1 MESIS
6 TIKRDKRMNRMRQRP
21 NESIPEWGKRLKR
34 DYRRNQLK
42 KFMRR
47 INWTKLI
54 TWWGILVITFLIW
67 SNVYSCVF

>member
-1 MESIS
+1 
-6 TIKRDKRMNRMRQRP
+6 MNRMRRRP
-21 NESIPEWGKRLKR
+21 NESIPEWAKRLKR

-42 KFMRR
+42 KFMRK
-47 INWTKLI
+47 INFTKLI

>member
-21 NESIPEWGKRLKR
+21 NESVTEWSKRLKR

-54 TWWGILVITFLIW
+54 TWWGILVVTFLIW
-67 SNVYSCVF
+67 SNVYSCVV

>member
-21 NESIPEWGKRLKR
+21 NESVTEWGKRLKR

-42 KFMRR
+42 KF
-47 INWTKLI
+47 IQI
-54 TWWGILVITFLIW
+54 Q
-67 SNVYSCVF
+67 

>member
-21 NESIPEWGKRLKR
+21 DESYSSWAKRLKR

-54 TWWGILVITFLIW
+54 TWWGILAVTFLIW
-67 SNVYSCVF
+67 SNVYSCVV

>member
-1 MESIS
+1 
-6 TIKRDKRMNRMRQRP
+6 MNRMRQRP

-47 INWTKLI
+47 VNWTKLI
-54 TWWGILVITFLIW
+54 TWICILGITYLIW
-67 SNVYSCVF
+67 SPVFRWIF

>member
-21 NESIPEWGKRLKR
+21 NESVTEWGKRLKR

-47 INWTKLI
+47 INWTKLF
-54 TWWGILVITFLIW
+54 TWWGILIITYLIW
-67 SNVYSCVF
+67 SNVYSCMV

>member
-6 TIKRDKRMNRMRQRP
+6 TIKTNKGMNRMRRRP
-21 NESIPEWGKRLKR
+21 NESIPEWAKRLKR

-42 KFMRR
+42 KFMRK
-47 INWTKLI
+47 INFTKLI
-54 TWWGILVITFLIW
+54 TWWGVLVITFLIW